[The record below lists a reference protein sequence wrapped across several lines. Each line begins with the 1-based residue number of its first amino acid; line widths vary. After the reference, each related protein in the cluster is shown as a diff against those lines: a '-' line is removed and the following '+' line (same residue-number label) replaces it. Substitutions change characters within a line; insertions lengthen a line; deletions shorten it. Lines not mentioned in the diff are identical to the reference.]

1 MSCLATLVAGHL
13 ILRRVSIVPIRFAIP
28 IEVPLFPIRCLPE
41 LLDLV
46 IIAFSVFTPSL
57 RSLVFFKLFLEFLL
71 FGFILRLLVIVPDPN
86 AVTFVQH
93 LIGVFDGRFYG
104 LQCLL
109 QISEGHKMSDIMRG
123 SRRE

>member
-1 MSCLATLVAGHL
+1 MSCLATLITGHL
-13 ILRRVSIVPIRFAIP
+13 TLRRVSIVPVLLAIP
-28 IEVPLFPIRCLPE
+28 IEVPLLPIRCLPV

-46 IIAFSVFTPSL
+46 IIALSVFTPSF
-57 RSLVFFKLFLEFLL
+57 RSLVLFKLFLELL
-71 FGFILRLLVIVPDPN
+71 LLGLILRLLVIVPDPN

-109 QISEGHKMSDIMRG
+109 QISDGHKMSDILHRA
-123 SRRE
+123 RRE